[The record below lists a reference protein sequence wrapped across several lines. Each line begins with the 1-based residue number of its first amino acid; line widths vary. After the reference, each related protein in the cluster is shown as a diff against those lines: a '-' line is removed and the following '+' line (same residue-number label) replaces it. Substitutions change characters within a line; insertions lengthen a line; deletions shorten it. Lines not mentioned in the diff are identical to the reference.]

1 MQRRMRTELDL
12 DRHMAET
19 SQAPQAALVGRRRQ
33 RMVGNDGYH
42 RRAMAGTDLPQMQV
56 GDPVAPGLQPVAD
69 HGFEVLVDADIE
81 QHGAG
86 IADQPERPTGDDEA
100 ADDPDRRIGPDPVRI
115 HRDHQRCDRENRRR
129 GVGEYVDVGGAKVVV
144 MVTMA
149 MGTVVRTAKGTAR
162 GTVMGT
168 AMRMTVAMMIVIVAI
183 AQQPR
188 ADEVDAEAQ
197 SRDRYRL
204 AIRNRYR
211 MNQPDHDFIENLN
224 RDQAQNNRAG
234 KGGKVAELA
243 GAEGET

>member
-19 SQAPQAALVGRRRQ
+19 PQAAQAALVGRRWQ
-33 RMVGNDGYH
+33 RVVGNDGYH

-56 GDPVAPGLQPVAD
+56 GDPVTPGLQPVAD

-100 ADDPDRRIGPDPVRI
+100 ADDPDRWIGPDPLRI
-115 HRDHQRCDRENRRR
+115 HRDHQRGDRENRRR
-129 GVGEYVDVGGAKVVV
+129 GVGKHVDVGRAKVVV

-149 MGTVVRTAKGTAR
+149 RGTALR
-162 GTVMGT
+162 MIT
-168 AMRMTVAMMIVIVAI
+168 RMTVAMMIVIVAI

-197 SRDRYRL
+197 RRDRYRL
-204 AIRNRYR
+204 AIRNRNR
-211 MNQPDHDFIENLN
+211 MNQPDHAFIENLN
-224 RDQAQNNRAG
+224 RDQAQDNRAG

>member
-19 SQAPQAALVGRRRQ
+19 SQAVEAALVGRRRQ
-33 RMVGNDGYH
+33 RVVGDDGYH

-56 GDPVAPGLQPVAD
+56 GNPVTPGLQPVTD
-69 HGFEVLVDADIE
+69 HGFEVFVDADIE

-100 ADDPDRRIGPDPVRI
+100 ADDPDRRIGPDPSRI
-115 HRDHQRCDRENRRR
+115 HRDHQCGDRENRRR
-129 GVGEYVDVGGAKVVV
+129 GVGKHVDVGGAKVVV

-149 MGTVVRTAKGTAR
+149 RGTAMRTAMGTT
-162 GTVMGT
+162 
-168 AMRMTVAMMIVIVAI
+168 MRMTVAMMIVIVAI

-188 ADEVDAEAQ
+188 ADKVDAEAQ
-197 SRDRYRL
+197 RRDRYRL
-204 AIRNRYR
+204 AIRNRNR
-211 MNQPDHDFIENLN
+211 MNQPDDAFIENLN
-224 RDQAQNNRAG
+224 RDQAQDNRAG

-243 GAEGET
+243 GTEGET